1 MNAKYFI
8 GHKID
13 RKNRPLFIE
22 LPKMIGLFN
31 RFEKCHYMSSVMET
45 KNRWKNINQ
54 FRIGSATSKEKK
66 LINNQFLRDN
76 DWTLD

>member
-1 MNAKYFI
+1 
-8 GHKID
+8 
-13 RKNRPLFIE
+13 
-22 LPKMIGLFN
+22 MIGLLN
-31 RFEKCHYMSSVMET
+31 RFEKCQYMSSVMET

-54 FRIGSATSKEKK
+54 FRIGSATSKEIK